1 MTPSTNLFHQPST
14 IFHHVPPQGA
24 AHPSTTTHPVGVVE
38 GWKQSPR
45 SCGGSRMVEASP
57 YGSDLTQAVRLRRLR
72 RLRRWMI
79 FDRVLV
85 ALAVVTVFWLALAGT
100 VRW

>member
-1 MTPSTNLFHQPST
+1 MY
-14 IFHHVPPQGA
+14 A
-24 AHPSTTTHPVGVVE
+24 A
-38 GWKQSPR
+38 
-45 SCGGSRMVEASP
+45 
-57 YGSDLTQAVRLRRLR
+57 RLRRVR